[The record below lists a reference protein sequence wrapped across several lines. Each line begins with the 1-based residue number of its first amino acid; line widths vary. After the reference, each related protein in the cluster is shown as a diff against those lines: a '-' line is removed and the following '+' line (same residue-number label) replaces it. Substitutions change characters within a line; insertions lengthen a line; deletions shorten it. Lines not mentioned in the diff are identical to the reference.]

1 MIGLWSVIKT
11 VGRFDPSIKNSY
23 SVKVYIIAVHS
34 LTRVE
39 SRNSACVNKREFADL
54 IFFLLFHCGIVIM
67 LLRCKNL
74 KHRTL
79 HKMVD

>member
-54 IFFLLFHCGIVIM
+54 NFFFIVPLWDCNNAAPMQKFKASHIA
-67 LLRCKNL
+67 
-74 KHRTL
+74 
-79 HKMVD
+79 